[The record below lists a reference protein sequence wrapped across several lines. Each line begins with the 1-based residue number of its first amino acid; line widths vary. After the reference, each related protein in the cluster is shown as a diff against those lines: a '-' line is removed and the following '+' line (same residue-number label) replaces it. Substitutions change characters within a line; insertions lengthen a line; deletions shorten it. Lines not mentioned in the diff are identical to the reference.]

1 MLNLSNKILS
11 PFVFPFFL
19 LSSPFSSI
27 VFIFYFPLII
37 YCCSFIYHSPFT
49 ISSSLLTFS
58 TSFSFSCYLFLPPSP
73 FYSLPSSCY
82 LFLFPLPSI
91 QYLHKCVNFFG
102 FFFTFFHFFFL
113 IVYIF
118 YFKYFIYNLFH
129 RLAAFS

>member
-49 ISSSLLTFS
+49 FSSSLLTFS

-91 QYLHKCVNFFG
+91 QYLHKCVNFFR
-102 FFFTFFHFFFL
+102 FLFHFFSLFFL
-113 IVYIF
+113 IVFIF
-118 YFKYFIYNLFH
+118 LHFLF
-129 RLAAFS
+129 